1 LYLYK
6 FTNLLTSPALLLV
19 CNNAGLFYM
28 LAPAIAEFE
37 NDAVIILP
45 FSISVPIP
53 VLVSAPFYILL
64 PSITYFI
71 ASRSLFSEKLEA

>member
-1 LYLYK
+1 
-6 FTNLLTSPALLLV
+6 LLTSPALLLV

-28 LAPAIAEFE
+28 LAPVIAEFE

-53 VLVSAPFYILL
+53 ILVSAPFYIL
-64 PSITYFI
+64 
-71 ASRSLFSEKLEA
+71 